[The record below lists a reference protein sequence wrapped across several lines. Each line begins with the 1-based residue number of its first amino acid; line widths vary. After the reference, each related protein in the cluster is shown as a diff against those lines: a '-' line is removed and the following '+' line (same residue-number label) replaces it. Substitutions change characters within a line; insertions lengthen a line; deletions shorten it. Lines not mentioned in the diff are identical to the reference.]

1 MRRDVAALAVGFAAS
16 GALHLVKPG
25 PYVAIVPKPLPY
37 KRELVLGSGVAEIAL
52 GAMLLHPRT
61 RRGVAHGPVHE
72 RADAGGAVEQIAV
85 ALLAAVF
92 PANVQMAMDVVRDE
106 KAAGWFK
113 VGAIARLPLQA
124 PMIRIAR
131 KAAQG

>member
-1 MRRDVAALAVGFAAS
+1 MSRDVTALAIGFAAS
-16 GALHLVKPG
+16 GAAHLVKPD
-25 PYVAIVPKPLPY
+25 PYVAIVPRPLPY
-37 KRELVLGSGVAEIAL
+37 KRELVLGSGVLEIAI

-61 RRGVAHGPVHE
+61 RPVAG
-72 RADAGGAVEQIAV
+72 RAAM

-106 KAAGWFK
+106 KAPTWFK

-124 PMIRIAR
+124 PMIGIAR
-131 KAAQG
+131 KAAGG

>member
-37 KRELVLGSGVAEIAL
+37 KRELVLGSGFAEIAL

-61 RRGVAHGPVHE
+61 RRL
-72 RADAGGAVEQIAV
+72 GGRGAV

>member
-1 MRRDVAALAVGFAAS
+1 MDPIGAPCSRSS
-16 GALHLVKPG
+16 GDYSHL
-25 PYVAIVPKPLPY
+25 
-37 KRELVLGSGVAEIAL
+37 
-52 GAMLLHPRT
+52 
-61 RRGVAHGPVHE
+61 
-72 RADAGGAVEQIAV
+72 V